1 MEFCNFIYQYCHVE
15 NVCSIASPIDQQM
28 RSIGSQ
34 MDISSEQKH
43 VNN

>member
-15 NVCSIASPIDQQM
+15 HFCGTVSPNDEQM
-28 RSIGSQ
+28 KSIGSQ
-34 MDISSEQKH
+34 MDILPVEKH